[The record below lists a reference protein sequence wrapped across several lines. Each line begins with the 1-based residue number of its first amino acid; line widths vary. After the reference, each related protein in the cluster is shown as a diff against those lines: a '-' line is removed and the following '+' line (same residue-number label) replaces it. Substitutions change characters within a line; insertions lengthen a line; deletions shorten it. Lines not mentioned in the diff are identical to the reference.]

1 MILNL
6 MDKENLMHFHKL
18 GLIPGP
24 GEEAHSFEERAQFCL
39 SLKTMIDEAL
49 LPKDRIDAPDFILQ
63 EGIVEVNREFG
74 IAPSWV
80 PLFFSNQGLMPWH
93 GGSAL
98 IFQLQEQGPLGA
110 IMQLRKAFYHKTCY
124 LGLYHRSELIA
135 HELVHASRMAFEE
148 PKFEELLA
156 YKTSSGGLSKW
167 LGPIIQSAF
176 ESRLFVYLL
185 ATILLLDLYCVLTGE
200 WEGYLSLMP
209 LKIIPL
215 ALAAW
220 AGFRLWK
227 RTQTL
232 NQTERKL
239 GALFG
244 SIKARQVLLFLT
256 DKEIEQCAVWSEEEI
271 RSYISAHHSP
281 RMEMLRVLIH
291 HRVI

>member
-24 GEEAHSFEERAQFCL
+24 SEDKHTFEERAHFCL

-49 LPKDRIDAPDFILQ
+49 LPKDRIDAPDAILQ

-110 IMQLRKAFYHKTCY
+110 ILQLRKAFYAKACY
-124 LGLYHRSELIA
+124 LGIYKRSELIA

-185 ATILLLDLYCVLTGE
+185 ATILLLDLYCVFTGE

-215 ALAAW
+215 VLAAW

-239 GALFG
+239 SALYG
-244 SIKARQVLLFLT
+244 STKARQALLFLT
-256 DKEIEQCAVWSEEEI
+256 DQEIEQCASWSEEEI
-271 RSYISAHHSP
+271 RRYFSADSSP
-281 RMEMLRVLIH
+281 RMEMLRALTE
-291 HRVI
+291 